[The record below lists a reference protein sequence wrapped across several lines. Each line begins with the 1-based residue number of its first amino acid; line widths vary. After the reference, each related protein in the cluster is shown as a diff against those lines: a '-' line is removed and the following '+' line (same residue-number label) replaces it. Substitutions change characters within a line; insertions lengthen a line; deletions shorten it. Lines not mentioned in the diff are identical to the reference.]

1 MVTMTTHSASARLRS
16 LPVGAVSLAEGFWH
30 NYQHTNRTVS
40 LRQGYEK
47 LEKAG
52 NFNNFR
58 LAAGAG
64 QGEYANPVFMDSD
77 VYKWLEA
84 ASLDLAN
91 QPDPEL
97 ESPGR

>member
-1 MVTMTTHSASARLRS
+1 MVSGET
-16 LPVGAVSLAEGFWH
+16 
-30 NYQHTNRTVS
+30 YQHTNRTVS
-40 LRQGYEK
+40 IRQGYDK

-58 LAAGAG
+58 LAVGAG

-84 ASLDLAN
+84 AALDLAN
-91 QPDPEL
+91 QPDPTL
-97 ESPGR
+97 EALVDEVIALVAAARRCRTAT